1 MGWAPCRGVQRSL
14 ALTGTALAVCLGGA
28 VAGPATAQA
37 AVAPAVVRTADS
49 GSGTSAVSG
58 TLVVPGPAVA
68 PGGVTVTL
76 TGVPRTGDSITRT
89 AVSKADGSFTFRDLA
104 GGDWIYT
111 ITAPYQGATFSTDT
125 IKVPVG
131 QGTTVKLPL
140 FATTDSAAKVKTA
153 AWTVWLDVTGDR
165 IAVQQDLALTNLG
178 TAAYTGTTPVEGT
191 APGAKAAVSL
201 PIAPAADTFQYL
213 GRFEVCC
220 SAVAD
225 GTWVHTRPINPGG
238 SSGTLRYEAP
248 IVGSLAFKAQFPTD
262 AFTMLVPES
271 TTVSSAQL
279 SLDGTSTDRGITYK
293 VYKASALKS
302 GDTITV
308 SLNTSVAATTS
319 GTPWWVVVVAAVVV
333 GAVALGV
340 WIFLRR
346 RTRPTAPVPPAA
358 PTRATRATGVTAGK
372 GVRTT
377 KAPKAT
383 TAKAPTGKAAATKP
397 APAKPA
403 PANPTPSKPA
413 PATAPA
419 TTEPDPGRAAT
430 TGSGERSRADVLAE
444 ELAQLD
450 VKFENGELSDEAAY
464 RRVRESLVQR
474 LVETVE
480 QDPTA
485 LSPGDAGTPAP
496 H

>member
-1 MGWAPCRGVQRSL
+1 MGWARGRGVRRPL
-14 ALTGTALAVCLGGA
+14 ALSGVALAVCLGGILP
-28 VAGPATAQA
+28 GATAA
-37 AVAPAVVRTADS
+37 GATVAPAVVRTADS

-58 TLVVPGPAVA
+58 TLVVPGPAAA

-76 TGVPRTGDSITRT
+76 TGVPTTGDAITRT
-89 AVSKADGSFTFRDLA
+89 AVSKADGTFTFRDLA

-125 IKVPVG
+125 IKVPAG

-140 FATTDSAAKVKTA
+140 FPSTDSAAKVRTA
-153 AWTVWLDVTGDR
+153 SWTVWLDVTGDR

-178 TAAYTGTTPVEGT
+178 SAAYTGTTPVEGAT
-191 APGAKAAVSL
+191 PGAKAAVQL
-201 PIAPAADTFQYL
+201 PIAPAAETFQYL

-248 IVGSLAFKAQFPTD
+248 IVGSLAFRAQFATE

-279 SLDGTSTDRGITYK
+279 TLDGTSTDRGITYK

-308 SLNTSVAATTS
+308 SLNTPAEAASS
-319 GTPWWVVVVAAVVV
+319 GTPWWLVVVAVVAVV
-333 GAVALGV
+333 AVVLGV
-340 WIFLRR
+340 WVLLRR
-346 RTRPTAPVPPAA
+346 RRTPAPVPPVA
-358 PTRATRATGVTAGK
+358 PTRATGSGKAGAKAATSGSSAKAGK
-372 GVRTT
+372 G
-377 KAPKAT
+377 AT
-383 TAKAPTGKAAATKP
+383 TAKAATSGAAA
-397 APAKPA
+397 
-403 PANPTPSKPA
+403 SR

-419 TTEPDPGRAAT
+419 PAPAAAQPASRPAPPST
-430 TGSGERSRADVLAE
+430 AGTAERSRAEVLAE

-450 VKFENGELSDEAAY
+450 LKFESGELSDEAAY

-485 LSPGDAGTPAP
+485 LSTGDAGAPAA

>member
-1 MGWAPCRGVQRSL
+1 MGWARARGVQRSL
-14 ALTGTALAVCLGGA
+14 GLSGFAFAVCLGGVVLGA
-28 VAGPATAQA
+28 TTAQA

-58 TLVVPGPAVA
+58 TLVVPGPAAV
-68 PGGVTVTL
+68 PSGVTVTL
-76 TGVPRTGDSITRT
+76 TGVPTSGDAITRT
-89 AVSKADGSFTFRDLA
+89 AVAKADGTFTFRDLA

-111 ITAPYQGATFSTDT
+111 ITAPYDGATFSTDT
-125 IKVPVG
+125 IKVPAG

-140 FATTDSAAKVKTA
+140 FATTESAAKVKTA

-178 TAAYTGTTPVEGT
+178 TAAYTGTTPVEGAT
-191 APGAKAAVSL
+191 PGAKAAVQL

-220 SAVAD
+220 SAVSD

-248 IVGSLAFKAQFPTD
+248 IVASLAFRAQFPTD
-262 AFTMLVPES
+262 AFTMLVPEG

-279 SLDGTSTDRGITYK
+279 TLDGTSTDRGITYK
-293 VYKASALKS
+293 VYKASALTS

-308 SLNTSVAATTS
+308 SLNTPAAASSS
-319 GTPWWVVVVAAVVV
+319 GAPWWAVVAAVVAL
-333 GAVALGV
+333 GAVVLV
-340 WIFLRR
+340 VLTFRR
-346 RTRPTAPVPPAA
+346 RRAATPAPTAPVPPA
-358 PTRATRATGVTAGK
+358 PHVTTASGAKAGK
-372 GVRTT
+372 GAKPTKSAKVTT
-377 KAPKAT
+377 GSAT
-383 TAKAPTGKAAATKP
+383 PRS

-403 PANPTPSKPA
+403 SAPPRPVATDTP
-413 PATAPA
+413 
-419 TTEPDPGRAAT
+419 D
-430 TGSGERSRADVLAE
+430 RSRAEVLAE

-474 LVETVE
+474 LIETVE

-485 LSPGDAGTPAP
+485 LSPGGAGTPAP
-496 H
+496 R

>member
-1 MGWAPCRGVQRSL
+1 VQRSL
-14 ALTGTALAVCLGGA
+14 GLSGVALAVCLGG
-28 VAGPATAQA
+28 VVLGTTTAQA

-58 TLVVPGPAVA
+58 TLVVPGPAAA

-76 TGVPRTGDSITRT
+76 TGVPTTGDAITRT

-111 ITAPYQGATFSTDT
+111 ITAPYDGATFSTDT
-125 IKVPVG
+125 IKVPAG

-140 FATTDSAAKVKTA
+140 FATTDSAAKVRTA

-178 TAAYTGTTPVEGT
+178 TAAYTGTTPVEGAT
-191 APGAKAAVSL
+191 PGAKAAVQL
-201 PIAPAADTFQYL
+201 PIAPAAGTFQYL

-248 IVGSLAFKAQFPTD
+248 IVGSLAFRAQFPTE
-262 AFTMLVPES
+262 AFTLLVPEG

-308 SLNTSVAATTS
+308 SLNTPAAAASS
-319 GTPWWVVVVAAVVV
+319 GTPWWLVVVAAVVV
-333 GAVALGV
+333 AAVALGLWV
-340 WIFLRR
+340 FLRR
-346 RTRPTAPVPPAA
+346 RRTPAPVPPVAA
-358 PTRATRATGVTAGK
+358 AHATSGKAGK
-372 GVRTT
+372 GGSTSGKART
-377 KAPKAT
+377 AT
-383 TAKAPTGKAAATKP
+383 RTGKGASTAKADTAGAGASRPVAAPAP

-403 PANPTPSKPA
+403 PKPGPT
-413 PATAPA
+413 ATS
-419 TTEPDPGRAAT
+419 D
-430 TGSGERSRADVLAE
+430 RSRAEVLAE

-450 VKFENGELSDEAAY
+450 LKFESGELSDEAAY

-485 LSPGDAGTPAP
+485 LSADDAGSPAS